1 MKTKIIN
8 LQFMIEAK
16 KIYKTFGQTKV
27 LNGVSFNINRGEVV
41 SIVGPSGAGKTT
53 LLYILGTLMKADKC
67 NETSIIL
74 DNIDVTSYNDSQLC
88 KFRNLSL
95 GFVFQFHQ
103 LLPEFSAIENVCIP
117 AFIARKNRNEVEKKA
132 LKLLNFFG
140 LKNKS
145 DNMPKMLSGGEQ
157 QRVAVAR
164 ALINNPKLILAD
176 EPTGN
181 LDSVSANNLN
191 DYFFKLRD
199 EFDTSIV
206 MVTHNSELAQRADR
220 TLKLIDGKWL

>member
-1 MKTKIIN
+1 
-8 LQFMIEAK
+8 MIEAK

-53 LLYILGTLMKADKC
+53 LLYILGTLMKADKR

-88 KFRNLSL
+88 KLRNLSL

-145 DNMPKMLSGGEQ
+145 DNMPKMLS
-157 QRVAVAR
+157 
-164 ALINNPKLILAD
+164 
-176 EPTGN
+176 
-181 LDSVSANNLN
+181 
-191 DYFFKLRD
+191 
-199 EFDTSIV
+199 
-206 MVTHNSELAQRADR
+206 
-220 TLKLIDGKWL
+220 

>member
-1 MKTKIIN
+1 
-8 LQFMIEAK
+8 MIEAK

-53 LLYILGTLMKADKC
+53 LLYILGTLIKADKRD
-67 NETSIIL
+67 ETSIIL
-74 DNIDVTSYNDSQLC
+74 DNIDITSYNDSQLC

-132 LKLLNFFG
+132 LNLLNFFG

-220 TLKLIDGKWL
+220 TLKLVDGKWL

>member
-1 MKTKIIN
+1 
-8 LQFMIEAK
+8 MIEAN

-53 LLYILGTLMKADKC
+53 LLYILGTLIKPDNR

-74 DNIDVTSYNDSQLC
+74 DNIDITSYNDSQLC

-117 AFIARKNRNEVEKKA
+117 AFIARKNKNEVEKKA
-132 LKLLNFFG
+132 LNLLNFFG

-206 MVTHNSELAQRADR
+206 MVTHNMELAQRADR

>member
-1 MKTKIIN
+1 
-8 LQFMIEAK
+8 MIEAN

-53 LLYILGTLMKADKC
+53 LLYILGTLIKPDNR

-74 DNIDVTSYNDSQLC
+74 DNIDITSYNDSQLC

-132 LKLLNFFG
+132 LNLLNFFG

>member
-1 MKTKIIN
+1 
-8 LQFMIEAK
+8 MIEAK

-53 LLYILGTLMKADKC
+53 LLYILGTLIKADKC

-74 DNIDVTSYNDSQLC
+74 DNIDITSYNDSQLC

-117 AFIARKNRNEVEKKA
+117 AFIAKKNRNEVEKKA
-132 LKLLNFFG
+132 LNLLNFFG

-145 DNMPKMLSGGEQ
+145 VNLPKMLSGGEQ

-181 LDSVSANNLN
+181 LDSVSANSLN

>member
-1 MKTKIIN
+1 
-8 LQFMIEAK
+8 MIEAK

-53 LLYILGTLMKADKC
+53 LLYILGTLIKPDKR

-74 DNIDVTSYNDSQLC
+74 DNIDITSYNDSQLC

-117 AFIARKNRNEVEKKA
+117 AFIARKNKNEVERKA
-132 LKLLNFFG
+132 PNLLNFFG

-191 DYFFKLRD
+191 DYFFRLRD

-206 MVTHNSELAQRADR
+206 MVTHNSELAERADR

>member
-1 MKTKIIN
+1 
-8 LQFMIEAK
+8 MIEAK

-53 LLYILGTLMKADKC
+53 LLYILGTLIKPDKR

-74 DNIDVTSYNDSQLC
+74 DNIDITSYNDSQLC

-132 LKLLNFFG
+132 LNLLNFFG

-181 LDSVSANNLN
+181 LDTVSANNLN

>member
-1 MKTKIIN
+1 
-8 LQFMIEAK
+8 MIEAK

-53 LLYILGTLMKADKC
+53 LLYILGTLIKPDNR

-74 DNIDVTSYNDSQLC
+74 DNIDITSYNDSQLC

-117 AFIARKNRNEVEKKA
+117 AFIARKNKNEVEKKA
-132 LKLLNFFG
+132 LNLLNFFG

-181 LDSVSANNLN
+181 LDTVSANNLN

-206 MVTHNSELAQRADR
+206 MVTHNMELAQRADR

>member
-1 MKTKIIN
+1 
-8 LQFMIEAK
+8 MIEAK

-53 LLYILGTLMKADKC
+53 LLYILGTLIKADNR

-74 DNIDVTSYNDSQLC
+74 DNIDITSYNDSQLC

-132 LKLLNFFG
+132 LNLLNFFG

-181 LDSVSANNLN
+181 LDSVSANSLN

-220 TLKLIDGKWL
+220 TLKLVDGKWL

>member
-8 LQFMIEAK
+8 LQFIIETK

-53 LLYILGTLMKADKC
+53 LLYILGTLIKADKR

-74 DNIDVTSYNDSQLC
+74 DNIDITSYNDSQLC

-132 LKLLNFFG
+132 LNLLNFFG

-164 ALINNPKLILAD
+164 SLINNPKLILAD

-206 MVTHNSELAQRADR
+206 IVTHNSELAERADR

>member
-1 MKTKIIN
+1 
-8 LQFMIEAK
+8 MIEAK

-53 LLYILGTLMKADKC
+53 LLYILGTLIKPDNR

-74 DNIDVTSYNDSQLC
+74 DNIDITSYNDSQLC

-117 AFIARKNRNEVEKKA
+117 AFIARKNKNEVEKKA
-132 LKLLNFFG
+132 LNLLNFFG

-206 MVTHNSELAQRADR
+206 MVTHNSELAERADR

>member
-1 MKTKIIN
+1 
-8 LQFMIEAK
+8 MIEAK

-53 LLYILGTLMKADKC
+53 LLYILGTLIKPDNR

-74 DNIDVTSYNDSQLC
+74 DNIDITSYNDSQLC

-132 LKLLNFFG
+132 LNLLNFFG

-220 TLKLIDGKWL
+220 TFKLIDGKWL

>member
-1 MKTKIIN
+1 
-8 LQFMIEAK
+8 MIEAN

-53 LLYILGTLMKADKC
+53 LLYILGTLIKPDNR

-74 DNIDVTSYNDSQLC
+74 DNIDITSYNDSQLC

-117 AFIARKNRNEVEKKA
+117 AFIARKNKNEVEKKA
-132 LKLLNFFG
+132 LNLLNF
-140 LKNKS
+140 
-145 DNMPKMLSGGEQ
+145 
-157 QRVAVAR
+157 
-164 ALINNPKLILAD
+164 
-176 EPTGN
+176 
-181 LDSVSANNLN
+181 LD
-191 DYFFKLRD
+191 
-199 EFDTSIV
+199 
-206 MVTHNSELAQRADR
+206 
-220 TLKLIDGKWL
+220 

>member
-1 MKTKIIN
+1 
-8 LQFMIEAK
+8 MIAAK

-53 LLYILGTLMKADKC
+53 LLYILGTLIKSDKC

-74 DNIDVTSYNDSQLC
+74 DNIDITSYNDSQLC

-117 AFIARKNRNEVEKKA
+117 AFIAKKNRNEVEKKA
-132 LKLLNFFG
+132 LNLLNFFG

-181 LDSVSANNLN
+181 LDSVSANSLN

>member
-1 MKTKIIN
+1 
-8 LQFMIEAK
+8 MIEAK
-16 KIYKTFGQTKV
+16 KVYKTFGQTKV

-53 LLYILGTLMKADKC
+53 LLYILGTLIKPDKS

-74 DNIDVTSYNDSQLC
+74 DNIDITSYNDSQLC

-117 AFIARKNRNEVEKKA
+117 AFIAKKNRNEVEKKA
-132 LKLLNFFG
+132 LNLLNFFG

>member
-1 MKTKIIN
+1 
-8 LQFMIEAK
+8 MIAAK

-53 LLYILGTLMKADKC
+53 LLYILGTLIKADKC

-74 DNIDVTSYNDSQLC
+74 DNIDITSYNDSQLC

-117 AFIARKNRNEVEKKA
+117 AFIAKKNRNEVEKKA
-132 LKLLNFFG
+132 LNLLNFFG

-181 LDSVSANNLN
+181 LDSVSANSLN